1 MSEEKLNNIFK
12 TYFKK
17 VFNVYKRGDA
27 TEPSFY
33 STLEEF
39 LEEVGKH
46 QNKNIH
52 VTSLPKR
59 TEAGNP
65 DFRIWDGKNKIIGYI
80 EAKPIE
86 TKSLE
91 NIEDTEQLKR
101 YCKTFPNFIL
111 TNFFKFRH
119 YREGRLINS
128 IEIGR
133 PFILLDSKM
142 VPKSINEEKFC
153 SFLDK
158 FFSFSIPKTYTAKA
172 LAIELAK
179 RTRFLRDQVIT
190 EELREEEQKES
201 GHLLDFYKAFRE
213 HLISSLTLKDFADLY
228 AQTITYGLFAARS
241 RAENGFNRKLAYDYI
256 PQTIG
261 ILRDVF
267 RFISFGE
274 VPTQMEWIVDD
285 IAEILAVADIKKI
298 MTDFYKEGKGLDPI
312 IHFYETFLAEYDPKE
327 REKRGVYY
335 TPEPVVGYIVR
346 SIHKLLKEKFNRED
360 GFATQSVT
368 VLDPAAGT
376 LTFPTYAIHQAIE
389 EYGSKYGDGGIR
401 GLIKEHILKNFYAF
415 ELMMAP
421 YAVGHLKISL
431 VLDKYRYK
439 LSENERFNLYLT
451 NTLEFV
457 AEDPNRLPGIFEQTI
472 AKESEKALD
481 IKENI
486 PIMVIMG
493 NPPYSGISENKGE
506 WILKQIEK
514 YKQIEG
520 NSIGERNPKW
530 IQDDYVKFFSF
541 AQWKIEKTGIGI
553 LGFITNH
560 AWLDNPT
567 FRGMRYSLLK
577 TFNEIYILNLHGSTL
592 KREKTPEGSTD
603 ENVFDIRLGVAISI
617 FIKNRDPKEKKVFYS
632 DLWGLRGDVDEPGTK
647 YHFLDRNDFKST
659 EWQVINPVKP
669 YYFFIPK
676 SVEGRDK
683 YDKFLKITDIFLMNS
698 GGIVTARDYFVIDFD
713 KELLRERI
721 RNFRDLKVDDEFIE
735 QSYKLKDKPTFR
747 WYIKKERKKLKE
759 LEDWEDYFVKIL
771 YRPFDER
778 WIYYHG
784 SVIERTR
791 EKVMKHM
798 LQPNLGLIT
807 RRQMLPNR
815 PVNYVFVTNKIISD
829 GVIRFDN
836 KGQESLFPLYLY
848 IDKDKY
854 KTISLGQEKLNLEGV
869 QNTLGTKKDKEPNIN
884 SELFEV
890 LKNTFKKI
898 PFPEEIFY
906 YIYAILYSNI
916 YRQKYQEFL
925 KIDFPKIPFTKD
937 YKLFQKFADLGKKL
951 VKLHLLKSPEL
962 NNPIL
967 SFYGEGNNL
976 VKFRRYKEKDKRIYI
991 NDTQYFDNVEK
1002 EIWEYMIGG
1011 YQVID
1016 KWLKDR
1022 KNKYLTAEEIKH
1034 YCRIATSLKE
1044 TIEIQK
1050 DMDKIYPEV
1059 EKNLIIF

>member
-1 MSEEKLNNIFK
+1 MKISEEKLNNIFK

-17 VFNVYKRGDA
+17 VLNVYKRGDA

-39 LEEVGKH
+39 LEEIGKQ
-46 QNKNIH
+46 QNKNINI
-52 VTSLPKR
+52 TSLPKR

-65 DFRIWDGKNKIIGYI
+65 DFRIWDGKHKIIGYI

-86 TKSLE
+86 TKNLE
-91 NIEDTEQLKR
+91 NIEDTEQLNR

-111 TNFFKFRH
+111 TNFFEFRH
-119 YREGRLINS
+119 YREGKLIDS

-133 PFILLDSKM
+133 PFILLNSKM
-142 VPKSINEEKFC
+142 IPQSINEEKFC
-153 SFLDK
+153 NFLDK
-158 FFSFSIPKTYTAKA
+158 FFSFSVPKTYTAKA

-179 RTRFLRDQVIT
+179 RTRFLRNQVIT
-190 EELREEEQKES
+190 EELKEEEQKES
-201 GHLLDFYKAFRE
+201 GHLLDFYKAFKE
-213 HLISSLTLKDFADLY
+213 HLISSLTLKDFANLY

-241 RAENGFNRKLAYDYI
+241 RAEDGDGFNRKLAYDYI

-285 IAEILAVADIKKI
+285 ITEILAVADIKKI
-298 MTDFYKEGKGLDPI
+298 MADFYKEGKGLDPI
-312 IHFYETFLAEYDPKE
+312 IHFYETFLAEYDPEE

-376 LTFPTYAIHQAIE
+376 LTFPVYAIHQAIE
-389 EYGSKYGDGGIR
+389 EYKSKYGNGGIR
-401 GLIKEHILKNFYAF
+401 SLIKEHILKNFYAF

-421 YAVGHLKISL
+421 YAVGHLKIGL

-472 AKESEKALD
+472 AKESGKALN
-481 IKENI
+481 IKESI

-506 WILKQIEK
+506 WILKQIKK

-520 NSIGERNPKW
+520 KSIGERNPKW

-592 KREKTPEGSTD
+592 KREKTPEGNTD
-603 ENVFDIRLGVAISI
+603 ENVFDIQPGVAISI
-617 FIKNRDPKEKKVFYS
+617 FIKSREPKEKKVFYS
-632 DLWGLRGDVDEPGTK
+632 DLWGLRGDVDELGTK
-647 YHFLDRNDFKST
+647 YHFLDKNDFKST
-659 EWQVINPVKP
+659 EWQAINPVKP
-669 YYFFIPK
+669 YYFFVPK
-676 SVEGRDK
+676 SGKGEDK
-683 YDKFLKITDIFLMNS
+683 YNKFLKVTDIFPINS
-698 GGIVTARDYFVIDFD
+698 VGIVTARDRFVIDFD
-713 KELLRERI
+713 REFLEARI
-721 RNFRDLKVDDEFIE
+721 RNFRDSREDDEFIK
-735 QSYKLKDKPTFR
+735 QSYSLKDRPTFR
-747 WYIKKERKKLKE
+747 WYIKEARRKLRELKN
-759 LEDWEDYFVKIL
+759 WEDYFVKIL

-784 SVIERTR
+784 SVIERQR
-791 EKVMKHM
+791 ENVMKHM
-798 LQPNLGLIT
+798 LRPNLALIVC
-807 RRQMLPNR
+807 RQYSGNNFYHSLVANTIVESCYVSNR
-815 PVNYVFVTNKIISD
+815 TKEIGYV
-829 GVIRFDN
+829 
-836 KGQESLFPLYLY
+836 LPLYLY
-848 IDKDKY
+848 
-854 KTISLGQEKLNLEGV
+854 N
-869 QNTLGTKKDKEPNIN
+869 DKEKQQQFSLLLQEELSTGTRKPNIDL
-884 SELFEV
+884 ELFNSLE
-890 LKNTFKKI
+890 NTFSKKLS
-898 PFPEEIFY
+898 PEEIFY
-906 YIYAILYSNI
+906 YIYGILYSNI
-916 YRQKYQEFL
+916 YRKKYQEFL
-925 KIDFPKIPFTKD
+925 KIDFPRVPLTKN
-937 YKLFQKFADLGKKL
+937 YKLFQKFAEFGKQL
-951 VKLHLLKSPEL
+951 VDLHLLKSPKL
-962 NNPIL
+962 NNPTTK
-967 SFYGEGNNL
+967 FCGEGNNL
-976 VKFRRYKEKDKRIYI
+976 VKIRKYDEKNKRLYV
-991 NDTQYFDNVEK
+991 NTAQYFENIEK

-1011 YQVID
+1011 YQVLE

-1022 KNKYLTAEEIKH
+1022 KNKYLTSEEIKH
-1034 YCRIATSLKE
+1034 YCYIATSLKE
-1044 TIEIQK
+1044 TIKVQK
-1050 DMDKIYPEV
+1050 EVDKFYPRI
-1059 EKNLIIF
+1059 EKDLID